1 MDIHIGQETE
11 IKPGSVLDKV
21 RKHNKLKNVIGLRN
35 VLQDKHL
42 LEANQERRKNPGDE
56 WSKMRTRR
64 QILEIPIDLALALEK
79 IHGSEIWKDKK
90 LLKKV
95 LSEDEIARRYLTV
108 PLDTI

>member
-1 MDIHIGQETE
+1 MDIQIGKEEE

-21 RKHNKLKNVIGLRN
+21 RKHNRSKNILDLKNVLH
-35 VLQDKHL
+35 DKNL

-56 WSKMRTRR
+56 WSKTRARR

-79 IHGSEIWKDKK
+79 IHGSEIWRDKK

-95 LSEDEIARRYLTV
+95 LREDEIARRYLTV